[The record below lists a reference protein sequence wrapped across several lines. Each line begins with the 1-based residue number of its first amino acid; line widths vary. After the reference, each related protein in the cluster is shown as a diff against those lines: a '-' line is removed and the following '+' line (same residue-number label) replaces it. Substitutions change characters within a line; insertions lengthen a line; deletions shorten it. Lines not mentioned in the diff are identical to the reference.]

1 MAYFAF
7 AVIAA
12 AFGIVLI
19 LKPAVSASFLTVL
32 LGICLLLEGILNI
45 STAIT
50 AVKIIRYQQPDIID

>member
-1 MAYFAF
+1 MRCTSSKKTRLL
-7 AVIAA
+7 AV
-12 AFGIVLI
+12 L
-19 LKPAVSASFLTVL
+19 L